1 MPGCAVSGC
10 KTGYIPGKVE
20 FQTFPFPTS
29 SDELRQ
35 KWTEQANRDNWQPN
49 KNSRVCAKHFG
60 KDAFF
65 EIQKDSKGREW
76 KKPKLKP
83 DAYPTLYLKSTD
95 ENNAVPKST
104 GKSGENEESELEKE
118 GDDFGSHKFDIQT
131 TADRET
137 FIADPTDW
145 LKIDHEYQNND
156 ENNVHE
162 VRKTLPTAKT
172 YNNIFFFFIAEN
184 EC

>member
-29 SDELRQ
+29 SDKLRQ
-35 KWTEQANRDNWQPN
+35 KWTEQANRENWQPN

-60 KDAFF
+60 KEAFF

-95 ENNAVPKST
+95 ENDTVPKST
-104 GKSGENEESELEKE
+104 GKSSKNVQSELEKE
-118 GDDFGSHKFDIQT
+118 VVDDFGSQKFDIET
-131 TADRET
+131 TAEGES

-145 LKIDHEYQNND
+145 LKIDHDYQNNH
-156 ENNVHE
+156 ENNIHE
-162 VRKTLPTAKT
+162 VRMTLPTGML
-172 YNNIFFFFIAEN
+172 E
-184 EC
+184 

>member
-20 FQTFPFPTS
+20 FQTFPFPTN
-29 SDELRQ
+29 SDKLRQ

-60 KDAFF
+60 KEAFF

-118 GDDFGSHKFDIQT
+118 VVDNFGSQKFDIQT

-145 LKIDHEYQNND
+145 LKIDHDYQNNH
-156 ENNVHE
+156 ENNIHE
-162 VRKTLPTAKT
+162 VRITLPTGML
-172 YNNIFFFFIAEN
+172 E
-184 EC
+184 

>member
-29 SDELRQ
+29 SDKLRQ

-60 KDAFF
+60 KEDFF
-65 EIQKDSKGREW
+65 ENHKDSKGRKT

-83 DAYPTLYLKSTD
+83 DAYPTLHLKSTN
-95 ENNAVPKST
+95 ENDISDIVPKST
-104 GKSGENEESELEKE
+104 GKSSENEESELEKE
-118 GDDFGSHKFDIQT
+118 VVDNFGSQKFDIEL
-131 TADRET
+131 TADGES

-145 LKIDHEYQNND
+145 LKIDHDYQNNH
-156 ENNVHE
+156 ENNIHE
-162 VRKTLPTAKT
+162 VRMTLPTGML
-172 YNNIFFFFIAEN
+172 E
-184 EC
+184 